1 MKKLVLR
8 LSGCRKCY
16 LLIFVF
22 FFFPNFKWI
31 LSKKLWN
38 YHPLLKWISRI
49 LMKFYCVTN
58 IFDLHTFNNETTVL
72 LNFFFKISTE
82 MHFVSLFFLNKRN
95 ITTSHLMINFKMYC
109 CALCCFIF
117 RLHK

>member
-1 MKKLVLR
+1 MKKLVFR

-16 LLIFVF
+16 LLIFAF
-22 FFFPNFKWI
+22 FFFPDVKWI
-31 LSKKLWN
+31 LSKMLWN

-58 IFDLHTFNNETTVL
+58 IFDLHTFDNETTVL
-72 LNFFFKISTE
+72 LKFFEISTE

-95 ITTSHLMINFKMYC
+95 ITTSLLMINFKMYC
-109 CALCCFIF
+109 GALCSSIF